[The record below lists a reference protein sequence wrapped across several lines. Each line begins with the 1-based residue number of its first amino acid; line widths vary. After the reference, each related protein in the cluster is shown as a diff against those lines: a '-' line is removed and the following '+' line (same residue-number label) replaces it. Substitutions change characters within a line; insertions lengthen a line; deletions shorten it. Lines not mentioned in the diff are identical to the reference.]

1 MNEDLTVKN
10 VLTMRDVF
18 AQPLS
23 TADYIKLAEARLE
36 SCIQMVFGNSF
47 PFIITCAII
56 DDTDHSLRV
65 EFVIPM
71 CFENKHF
78 VWYFSIPALTEEFCQ
93 NGSDNK

>member
-10 VLTMRDVF
+10 VLTMHDVF

-78 VWYFSIPALTEEFCQ
+78 VWYFNGDCLLKQAEELS
-93 NGSDNK
+93 NG